1 MVEFAPKLI
10 SNEEDTFAFKLI
22 TDETTNRITLE
33 SEPPPQTEESTFAD
47 IAQGVFS
54 GIIRGGKSRTS

>member
-10 SNEEDTFAFKLI
+10 SNEEDTFAPKLI

-33 SEPPPQTEESTFAD
+33 SEPPPQTEESTFAL
-47 IAQGVFS
+47 I
-54 GIIRGGKSRTS
+54 